1 MKMKLIYTLLILW
14 CMLPQLHAQ
23 IINMGDEALAER
35 IKRSDKEYKLIYIFC
50 DYCQPSQVLYPEVVK
65 ATQSNKDMDVFFLC
79 AQDSFEVAQYVDTC
93 KVASAMYLINQN
105 RKRRLI
111 SLYNPIKAACKFLKK
126 RLNVNTDKMG
136 ASSFCILDRN
146 NKVIVQTG
154 WETKKDES
162 LELLKQ
168 YSSR

>member
-1 MKMKLIYTLLILW
+1 MKLVYTLLILL
-14 CMLPQLHAQ
+14 CAAPHLHAQ
-23 IINMGDEALAER
+23 IIDMGDDALAER

-65 ATQSNKDMDVFFLC
+65 ASQNNKNMDVFFIC
-79 AQDSFEVAQYVDTC
+79 AQDSFEVAQYADTC
-93 KVASAMYLINQN
+93 KVTSAMYLINQN

-111 SLYNPIKAACKFLKK
+111 SFYNPIKAACKFLKK

-154 WETKKDES
+154 WETKNSES
-162 LELLKQ
+162 LEMLKR
-168 YSSR
+168 YSGQ